1 MATHKEIDEVFN
13 LIDDLLLRGK
23 FEEVDSILD
32 SVDILNTDLDILL
45 TYLTTTLAAKDILK
59 SREKFLEKV
68 EPLCL
73 GEIVQ

>member
-45 TYLTTTLAAKDILK
+45 AYLTTTLAAKDILK